1 MVKVQGIQNQT
12 SFSGNVIVV
21 GERSAKQLHQFAK
34 QFNEMNI
41 VKNSPYNIYIA
52 NGPNTR
58 FWGLPARVFATRGK
72 YKDKCDIV
80 FNGEK
85 TILNAEAMKGAIFRA
100 IKNAENREKVT
111 NEVNNENGLKRYFN
125 KISNNLD
132 KIFSDRERV

>member
-1 MVKVQGIQNQT
+1 MKIQGIQNQT

-52 NGPNTR
+52 NGPNTK

-80 FNGEK
+80 FKGEK
-85 TILNAEAMKGAIFRA
+85 SILNAEGMKGAIFRA

-111 NEVNNENGLKRYFN
+111 NEGVKENGLKIYLNGIANKLN
-125 KISNNLD
+125 KIFPNG
-132 KIFSDRERV
+132 EEA